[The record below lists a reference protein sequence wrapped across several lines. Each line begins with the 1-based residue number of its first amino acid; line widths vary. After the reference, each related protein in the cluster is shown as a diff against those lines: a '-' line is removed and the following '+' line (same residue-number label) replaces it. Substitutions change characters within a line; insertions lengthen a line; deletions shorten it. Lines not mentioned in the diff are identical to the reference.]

1 MYGLFFKNQNKLYI
15 CIEKSKFLL
24 NAQIGQYNKVERME
38 KQQDRIRIK
47 DIAQM
52 AGVSVGTVDRVL
64 HSRSGVSESSR
75 IKVEEILEKLNYQP
89 NMYASALASNKKYR
103 FAYLLPSHNEG
114 DYWKDVERGMQQA
127 IARFSDFNVSL
138 SDYYY
143 DQYESGAFIESGM
156 RILDAQ
162 PDGVILSPTVEEET
176 ERFVNLLREAGIPYV
191 FIDSNISRLEPLAF
205 YGQHAQRSGYFAA
218 RMLRLL
224 AKGEPEIVIFRQIN
238 EGRLGSNQQLHRE
251 EGFYEYMKEHCP
263 ELKMWELNLYAKQP
277 GEDASLL
284 DDFFAAHP
292 NVKCGITF
300 NSKAYII
307 GEYMQ
312 RHGRTDFHLMGY
324 DLLRRNVACLKA
336 GSIDFVITQQPTVQG
351 YNSIECLCN
360 HLILRKKV
368 KDCNY
373 MPINLITTENIDF
386 YFDAHVN
393 E

>member
-1 MYGLFFKNQNKLYI
+1 
-15 CIEKSKFLL
+15 
-24 NAQIGQYNKVERME
+24 ME

-251 EGFYEYMKEHCP
+251 EGFYEYMKEHCL

>member
-1 MYGLFFKNQNKLYI
+1 
-15 CIEKSKFLL
+15 
-24 NAQIGQYNKVERME
+24 
-38 KQQDRIRIK
+38 
-47 DIAQM
+47 
-52 AGVSVGTVDRVL
+52 
-64 HSRSGVSESSR
+64 
-75 IKVEEILEKLNYQP
+75 
-89 NMYASALASNKKYR
+89 
-103 FAYLLPSHNEG
+103 
-114 DYWKDVERGMQQA
+114 
-127 IARFSDFNVSL
+127 
-138 SDYYY
+138 
-143 DQYESGAFIESGM
+143 M
-156 RILDAQ
+156 RILEAQ

-176 ERFVNLLREAGIPYV
+176 ERFVSLLREAGIPYV
-191 FIDSNISRLEPLAF
+191 FIDSNIARLEPLAF

-224 AKGEPEIVIFRQIN
+224 ASGEPEIVIFRQIN

-251 EGFYEYMKEHCP
+251 EGFYEYMKEQCP

-336 GSIDFVITQQPTVQG
+336 GSIDFVIAQQPTVQG